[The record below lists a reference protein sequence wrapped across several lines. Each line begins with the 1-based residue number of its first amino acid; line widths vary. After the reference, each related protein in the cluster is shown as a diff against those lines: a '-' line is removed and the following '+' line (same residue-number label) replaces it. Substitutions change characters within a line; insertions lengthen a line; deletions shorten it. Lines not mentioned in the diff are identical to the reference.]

1 MKRNKIMEEIRSTE
15 EYYIQAVKDNLT
27 CNNDVF
33 CGYYTF
39 DYLDDQ
45 VDNNAK
51 YFVDCMKRGLSP
63 YKALLFFYDYLQ
75 ENKVD
80 K

>member
-1 MKRNKIMEEIRSTE
+1 MKRNATMEEIRSTE
-15 EYYIQAVKDNLT
+15 EYYIQSVKDYLT
-27 CNNDVF
+27 CNNDMF

-39 DYLDDQ
+39 DYSDEDI
-45 VDNNAK
+45 DNNAE
-51 YFVDCMKRGLSP
+51 YFIECMQRGLSH
-63 YKALLFFYDYLQ
+63 YNALLFFYDYLQ

>member
-1 MKRNKIMEEIRSTE
+1 MKRNAIMEEIRSTE
-15 EYYIQAVKDNLT
+15 EYYIQAVKDKLT
-27 CNNDVF
+27 CNNDEF
-33 CGYYTF
+33 CSFYNF
-39 DYLDDQ
+39 DYSDEDI
-45 VDNNAK
+45 DNNAK
-51 YFVDCMKRGLSP
+51 YFVDCMKRGLSH

>member
-1 MKRNKIMEEIRSTE
+1 MKRNAIMEEIRSTE
-15 EYYIQAVKDNLT
+15 EYYIKSVKDNLT

-45 VDNNAK
+45 
-51 YFVDCMKRGLSP
+51 YFFCLLLSC
-63 YKALLFFYDYLQ
+63 YI
-75 ENKVD
+75 
-80 K
+80 

>member
-1 MKRNKIMEEIRSTE
+1 MKRNKIMEQIRSTE

-39 DYLDDQ
+39 DYSDDQ

-51 YFVDCMKRGLSP
+51 YFVDCIKRGLSH
-63 YKALLFFYDYLQ
+63 YKALLLFKRLRIK
-75 ENKVD
+75 N
-80 K
+80 

>member
-15 EYYIQAVKDNLT
+15 EYYIQAVKGNLA

-39 DYLDDQ
+39 DYSDDQ
-45 VDNNAK
+45 VDNNAE
-51 YFVDCMKRGLSP
+51 YFVDCMQRGLSP